1 MTLKSSI
8 KVRRIKKIIIVLRSS
23 WSLVNSPYQYLW
35 AVRRICT
42 LMLGVKSKSQL
53 CEVQPFCWA
62 NQMLANFTKIY
73 KDITSL
79 LFTNKQYYLPIC
91 LNFWQAVIW
100 QRVLFETS
108 VQCCTG
114 TKKKSDYNDRNV
126 YVCVQSYPINL
137 NFQRWKTA
145 RKLWSFKLADDKW
158 LKNKLQKKYFEVN
171 ISTIHLITYMV
182 N

>member
-1 MTLKSSI
+1 MSDKFTISPYRITLKSSI
-8 KVRRIKKIIIVLRSS
+8 KVRRMKKIITVLRSS

-79 LFTNKQYYLPIC
+79 LLIQINNIIYLSAWI
-91 LNFWQAVIW
+91 F
-100 QRVLFETS
+100 
-108 VQCCTG
+108 
-114 TKKKSDYNDRNV
+114 DRLSFDRGF
-126 YVCVQSYPINL
+126 C
-137 NFQRWKTA
+137 
-145 RKLWSFKLADDKW
+145 FKLLFSAVQE
-158 LKNKLQKKYFEVN
+158 QKRN
-171 ISTIHLITYMV
+171 QITMIEMSMFVYSHTP
-182 N
+182 

>member
-1 MTLKSSI
+1 M
-8 KVRRIKKIIIVLRSS
+8 KKIITVLRSS

-42 LMLGVKSKSQL
+42 LMLGVKRL
-53 CEVQPFCWA
+53 VQPFFLIYMWA
-62 NQMLANFTKIY
+62 NQRLADFAKLY
-73 KDITSL
+73 KDITSW

-100 QRVLFETS
+100 QGVLFETS

-114 TKKKSDYNDRNV
+114 TKKRSDYNDWSV
-126 YVCVQSYPINL
+126 KVCLQSYPINL

-145 RKLWSFKLADDKW
+145 KI
-158 LKNKLQKKYFEVN
+158 FEVL
-171 ISTIHLITYMV
+171 S
-182 N
+182 